1 MLSFLV
7 RTELLKQKDRQYRIL
22 ISETL
27 NYQGVVEI
35 TVLTEDSFTYK
46 RLGKDKDGNDIDVFV
61 EHVPVAEELT
71 FTNGRKS
78 LTTKTG
84 KIIATPGSELLSQT
98 L

>member
-7 RTELLKQKDRQYRIL
+7 RIELLKQKDRQYRIL

-27 NYQGVVEI
+27 NYQAVVEI
-35 TVLTEDSFTYK
+35 TVLT
-46 RLGKDKDGNDIDVFV
+46 
-61 EHVPVAEELT
+61 EELT

>member
-27 NYQGVVEI
+27 NYQAVVEI
-35 TVLTEDSFTYK
+35 TVLT
-46 RLGKDKDGNDIDVFV
+46 
-61 EHVPVAEELT
+61 EELT

>member
-1 MLSFLV
+1 LLSFLV

-27 NYQGVVEI
+27 NYQAVVEI
-35 TVLTEDSFTYK
+35 TVLT
-46 RLGKDKDGNDIDVFV
+46 
-61 EHVPVAEELT
+61 EELT